1 MNPHTRRTH
10 FCHTSHNIITHSS
23 KPVPCTAQDCKTVS
37 MMFGDVQ
44 MTILNCD
51 AKNVASKIPTVDL
64 GECFTFELHN
74 SS

>member
-1 MNPHTRRTH
+1 
-10 FCHTSHNIITHSS
+10 
-23 KPVPCTAQDCKTVS
+23 